1 MQSRRLS
8 AIETIT
14 NVIVGFG
21 ISWALS
27 FYILP
32 IWGFAQS
39 ASAATS
45 VTIIYTI
52 ASVARSYTLRRIF
65 NAMGR

>member
-1 MQSRRLS
+1 MTQSRRLS

-14 NVIVGFG
+14 NVVVGFG
-21 ISWALS
+21 ISWLLS

-32 IWGFAQS
+32 IWGFVQS
-39 ASAATS
+39 AQAATS

-65 NAMGR
+65 NAL